1 MDHASLEELAKSYLR
16 LRFDTAGA
24 QRGKRKEKV
33 GRGVSTRQTSSQ
45 NLGNVT
51 AIESG
56 KGPKL
61 VFSAPL
67 MVVPTHEQRTIG
79 PAGTETALLD
89 PNRVHHEYCRLMNSI
104 ISLFYIEGIGFGR
117 GEGALDLSA
126 SRMRSD
132 MHVLD
137 PKHLSD
143 EAVHAV
149 KAAFH
154 PLLSRYIMPI
164 VDECEQPD
172 RQHFDETVIRVYDL
186 SVSRDHIYDCLKRLV
201 AIRLAA
207 TEIHLGTQ

>member
-1 MDHASLEELAKSYLR
+1 MDHASHEELAKSYLR

-89 PNRVHHEYCRLMNSI
+89 PNRVHHEYCRLRNLAASH
-104 ISLFYIEGIGFGR
+104 IEVRQMLGHTDYYDEAR
-117 GEGALDLSA
+117 LSA
-126 SRMRSD
+126 AD
-132 MHVLD
+132 
-137 PKHLSD
+137 
-143 EAVHAV
+143 
-149 KAAFH
+149 
-154 PLLSRYIMPI
+154 RY
-164 VDECEQPD
+164 
-172 RQHFDETVIRVYDL
+172 
-186 SVSRDHIYDCLKRLV
+186 
-201 AIRLAA
+201 
-207 TEIHLGTQ
+207 

>member
-24 QRGKRKEKV
+24 QRGKRKAKV

-89 PNRVHHEYCRLMNSI
+89 PNRVHHEYCRIMDIVRMFDTEQKAYDWLARYVWPNGPVCPFCGSDNVQ
-104 ISLFYIEGIGFGR
+104 SGI
-117 GEGALDLSA
+117 
-126 SRMRSD
+126 
-132 MHVLD
+132 
-137 PKHLSD
+137 KH
-143 EAVHAV
+143 
-149 KAAFH
+149 
-154 PLLSRYIMPI
+154 P
-164 VDECEQPD
+164 
-172 RQHFDETVIRVYDL
+172 
-186 SVSRDHIYDCLKRLV
+186 
-201 AIRLAA
+201 
-207 TEIHLGTQ
+207 

>member
-89 PNRVHHEYCRLMNSI
+89 PNRVHHEYCR
-104 ISLFYIEGIGFGR
+104 
-117 GEGALDLSA
+117 
-126 SRMRSD
+126 
-132 MHVLD
+132 VL
-137 PKHLSD
+137 
-143 EAVHAV
+143 
-149 KAAFH
+149 
-154 PLLSRYIMPI
+154 
-164 VDECEQPD
+164 
-172 RQHFDETVIRVYDL
+172 
-186 SVSRDHIYDCLKRLV
+186 
-201 AIRLAA
+201 
-207 TEIHLGTQ
+207 TEICHLGQRGK